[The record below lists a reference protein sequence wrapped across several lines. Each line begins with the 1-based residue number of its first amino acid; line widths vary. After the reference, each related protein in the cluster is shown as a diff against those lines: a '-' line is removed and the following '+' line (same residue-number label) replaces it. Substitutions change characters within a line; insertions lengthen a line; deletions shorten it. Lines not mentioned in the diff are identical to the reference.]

1 MDFSN
6 TFDSISH
13 NYMLDLLEL
22 LHFSSNFICTIQN
35 LTYQTSTHILFNKS
49 VSNIN
54 IPIQRGSALT
64 RALNIIDTFSEVSE
78 LLDLSLIVMALSIK
92 RQSSSTHYL
101 QNTSISKKLC
111 LKLFGIWI
119 LITL

>member
-78 LLDLSLIVMALSIK
+78 LFINKKKSAVIYSPPPPHLSVSLVFSV
-92 RQSSSTHYL
+92 SYL
-101 QNTSISKKLC
+101 GFKFDSHGLVN
-111 LKLFGIWI
+111 
-119 LITL
+119 